1 MTINNKSERNDR
13 GKCLSWPITSYGPG
27 YGVSSWH
34 RIICCRKEINS
45 FVFSSAGKVNI
56 YQVAMILFSRYI
68 LVHSKFSRQFKIEIN
83 QHWVNSYWATKNFN
97 ILFSLAFVIFPL
109 GQYCVSCFVWSLTGF
124 HLHWDYLPGSKVS
137 CQGGLKCMPKCM
149 IILTIS
155 WNSLIAW
162 KVDFFVCA
170 ANCVIIT
177 VMW

>member
-1 MTINNKSERNDR
+1 MRRDVSNVSKTGIWWGRKKFGEAEERQTQIQSPAKHVLWTVQDGNKPTFSE
-13 GKCLSWPITSYGPG
+13 CYL
-27 YGVSSWH
+27 
-34 RIICCRKEINS
+34 
-45 FVFSSAGKVNI
+45 
-56 YQVAMILFSRYI
+56 
-68 LVHSKFSRQFKIEIN
+68 
-83 QHWVNSYWATKNFN
+83 ATKNFN
-97 ILFSLAFVIFPL
+97 ILFSLTFVIFPL
-109 GQYCVSCFVWSLTGF
+109 GQYYISLWSLTGF

-177 VMW
+177 V